1 VPGRVVP
8 LTTSTARL
16 LGEAAAAFLAQPDLA
31 ASTRRSYRQTLGRLE
46 HELGADQPLGD
57 LSAD

>member
-8 LTTSTARL
+8 LTTPARL

-31 ASTRRSYRQTLGRLE
+31 ASTDGSE
-46 HELGADQPLGD
+46 
-57 LSAD
+57 